1 MRLPLRLVV
10 PLAAAAV
17 GVSVLPALAVGPPD
31 GRGPGTKPG
40 RPVTAEPAAGPF
52 DYIAQ
57 APRLSQPLYPQTV
70 TEVLPV
76 TAHDGETLYV
86 ELTRPDPAAYPELN
100 DLPVV
105 LEASPYHGTIADRA
119 GTRMFPD
126 PLTEEGEKAGLTG
139 YFAPRGYAVAM
150 MDLRG
155 TGRSTGCLDHLG
167 PDDAKDLKTVVEAL
181 ADAEWSNG
189 LVGMTGHSYVGST
202 PSAAAGQAPRGLAT
216 IVPSAGLAS
225 MYDHQFNKGVPWNLQ
240 YIGPQVAYEGLAL
253 SRDLPEGTPPIP
265 VIGAP
270 PGDNFGYAGPNPQ
283 TGCGLPNSAALAG
296 TGQVTG
302 EYELW
307 HAQRDHGAAAAA
319 ADIPIFMI
327 HGANDNA
334 ARIPAAEW
342 FFGGRFDRAGDKV
355 WIGQWD
361 HGSTNG
367 RCGDRSGER
376 ALHPTCRFE
385 QMQYAIHAWFDK
397 HLMGLD
403 VQTGPAVE
411 AFLNGEQSVDIT
423 QVLDAEQWGTKVATA
438 DAWSRPTTEL
448 SLYPDA
454 TDMSLRTTPPTEAGS
469 TSFSG
474 GANAVLAGVENGA
487 AVFSSEPFAQDTVF
501 LGLPELLLRASQS
514 VSQVNHLT
522 AALYRVD
529 AEGDRELANVCA
541 IQPMLR
547 FGVTTLAPVV
557 PLEEMDL
564 PMQCFTAAHWV
575 KAGQSL
581 ELEVSTRTQH
591 HASFA
596 SDPQITVFT
605 GPEAT
610 RYDLPTVPAV
620 LHDDVPLRSTP
631 APAPAPVEDASTG
644 SAAAPVTA
652 SVVVPVGAAGQRV
665 DGVTA
670 AAVELTT
677 EEGQDNARLDALAVP
692 GTPADL
698 DLYLQRQE
706 EDGSWGEDLTAGES
720 GSTEQEVLTFGRL
733 EPGTYRLLVVSWAG
747 AATPVDVTVTFYDT
761 AGTAGGAETVEA
773 DTVQMRSLLIP

>member
-10 PLAAAAV
+10 PLAA
-17 GVSVLPALAVGPPD
+17 LAVGASVVPSL
-31 GRGPGTKPG
+31 
-40 RPVTAEPAAGPF
+40 AAGPPPGKGKPSKGAASSAPF
-52 DYIAQ
+52 DYRAQ
-57 APRLSQPLYPQTV
+57 APLLSQPQYPDTV
-70 TEVLPV
+70 REVLPI

-86 ELTRPDPAAYPELN
+86 EVVKPDPKYGLT

-105 LEASPYHGTIADRA
+105 LEASPYHGTIADRD

-126 PLTEEGEKAGLTG
+126 PVGPDGEKLGLTG

-189 LVGMTGHSYVGST
+189 RVGMTGHSYVGST
-202 PSAAAGQAPRGLAT
+202 PSVAAGQAPRGLAT

-270 PGDNFGYAGPNPQ
+270 PGDNFGYAGPNAQ

-307 HAQRDHGAAAAA
+307 HAQRDHGAAAVA
-319 ADIPIFMI
+319 ADVPVFMI

-367 RCGDRSGER
+367 RCGDAEGART
-376 ALHPTCRFE
+376 LHPTCRFE

-397 HLMGLD
+397 HLMQED
-403 VQTGPAVE
+403 VATGPAVE
-411 AFLNGEQSVDIT
+411 AFLNGEQAVDVT
-423 QVLDAEQWGTKVATA
+423 EVLDAEQWGTKVVTD
-438 DAWSRPTTEL
+438 DAWSRPTTAL
-448 SLYPDA
+448 ALYPDA
-454 TDMSLRTTPPTEAGS
+454 TDMSLSTTRPTEQGS
-469 TSFSG
+469 ASFSG
-474 GANAVLAGVENGA
+474 GVNALAAGVENGS
-487 AVFSSEPFAQDTVF
+487 AVFTSEPFAQDTVF
-501 LGLPELLLRASQS
+501 MGLPELLLRASQS

-529 AEGDRELANVCA
+529 AEGDRELANTCA

-547 FGVTTLAPVV
+547 FGVTALAPVV
-557 PLEEMDL
+557 PLEQMDL
-564 PMQCFTAAHWV
+564 PLQCFTAAQWV

-581 ELEVSTRTQH
+581 VLEVSTRTQH

-605 GPEAT
+605 GPDAS
-610 RYDLPTVPAV
+610 RYVLPTVPAV
-620 LHDDVPLRSTP
+620 LHDDVPLRTAP
-631 APAPAPVEDASTG
+631 AAPAPTAPVATG
-644 SAAAPVTA
+644 GAAAPVEG
-652 SVVVPVGAAGQRV
+652 SVVVPVGAAGERV
-665 DGVTA
+665 EGVTA
-670 AAVELTT
+670 AGVEFTT
-677 EEGQDNARLDALAVP
+677 EDGQDNAKLDVLAVP
-692 GTPADL
+692 QLPADL
-698 DLYLQRQE
+698 DLYLQRQA
-706 EDGSWGEDLTAGES
+706 EDGTWGEDLAAGET
-720 GSTEQEVLTFGRL
+720 GSLTEEVLAGGRL
-733 EPGTYRLLVVSWAG
+733 EPGTYRVLVVNWGG
-747 AATPVDVTVTFYDT
+747 APTPVDVTITFYDT
-761 AGTAGGAETVEA
+761 AGVAGGAPTDVQA
-773 DTVQMRSLLIP
+773 DAVQMRSLLIP

>member
-10 PLAAAAV
+10 PLAA
-17 GVSVLPALAVGPPD
+17 LAVGASVVPSL
-31 GRGPGTKPG
+31 
-40 RPVTAEPAAGPF
+40 AAGPPPGKGKPVKSAPSTAPF
-52 DYIAQ
+52 DYRAQ
-57 APRLSQPLYPQTV
+57 APLLSQARYPDTV
-70 TEVLPV
+70 REVLPV

-86 ELTRPDPAAYPELN
+86 EVVKPDPKYGLT

-105 LEASPYHGTIADRA
+105 LEASPYHGTIADRD

-126 PLTEEGEKAGLTG
+126 PQDAEGNPIGLTG

-167 PDDAKDLKTVVEAL
+167 PDDAKDLKTVVETL

-189 LVGMTGHSYVGST
+189 RVGMTGHSYVGST
-202 PSAAAGQAPRGLAT
+202 PSAAAGQAPRGLVT

-240 YIGPQVAYEGLAL
+240 FIGPQVAYEGLAL

-270 PGDNFGYAGPNPQ
+270 PGDNFGYAGPNAQ
-283 TGCGLPNSAALAG
+283 FGCGLPNSAALAG

-307 HAQRDHGAAAAA
+307 HAKRDHGAAAAA
-319 ADIPIFMI
+319 ADIPVFMI

-367 RCGDRSGER
+367 RCGDAEGTRT
-376 ALHPTCRFE
+376 LHPTCRFE

-397 HLMGLD
+397 HLMQKD
-403 VQTGPAVE
+403 VSTGPAVE
-411 AFLNGEQSVDIT
+411 AFLNGEQAVDIT
-423 QVLDAEQWGTKVATA
+423 EVLDAEQWGTKVVTD
-438 DAWSRPTTEL
+438 DAWSRPTSTL
-448 SLYPDA
+448 ALYPDA
-454 TDMSLRTTPPTEAGS
+454 TDMSLGTTPPAEQGS
-469 TSFSG
+469 ASFSG
-474 GANAVLAGVENGA
+474 GVNALLAGVENGA
-487 AVFSSEPFAQDTVF
+487 AVFTSAPFAQDTVF
-501 LGLPELLLRASQS
+501 LGLPQLLLRASQS
-514 VSQVNHLT
+514 VAQVNHIT

-529 AEGDRELANVCA
+529 AEGDRELANTCA

-547 FGVTTLAPVV
+547 FGVTALAPVV
-557 PLEEMDL
+557 PLEQMDL
-564 PMQCFTAAHWV
+564 PLQCFTAAQWV

-581 ELEVSTRTQH
+581 ELEISTRTQH

-605 GPEAT
+605 GPGAS
-610 RYDLPTVPAV
+610 RYVLPTVPAV
-620 LHDDVPLRSTP
+620 LHDDVPLRTATA
-631 APAPAPVEDASTG
+631 APAPTAPVATG
-644 SAAAPVTA
+644 GAAAPVEG
-652 SVVVPVGAAGQRV
+652 SVVVPVGAAGERV
-665 DGVTA
+665 EGVTA
-670 AAVELTT
+670 AGVEFTT
-677 EEGQDNARLDALAVP
+677 EAGQDNAKLDVLAVP
-692 GTPADL
+692 QLPADL
-698 DLYLQRQE
+698 DLYLQRQA
-706 EDGSWGEDLTAGES
+706 EDGSWGEDLAAGES
-720 GSTEQEVLTFGRL
+720 SSLTEELLASGRL
-733 EPGTYRLLVVSWAG
+733 QPGTYRVLVVNWGG
-747 AATPVDVTVTFYDT
+747 APTPVDVTITFYDT
-761 AGTAGGAETVEA
+761 AGVAGGAPTDVEA
-773 DTVQMRSLLIP
+773 DAVQMRSLLIP